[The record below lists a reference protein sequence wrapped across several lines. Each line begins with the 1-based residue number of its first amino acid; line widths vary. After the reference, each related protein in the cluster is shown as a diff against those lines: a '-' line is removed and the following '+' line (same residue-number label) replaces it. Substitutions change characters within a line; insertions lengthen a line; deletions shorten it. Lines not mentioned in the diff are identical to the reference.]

1 MGCFAGEA
9 GSTSVLKLQ
18 APGSQ
23 QIDSCTLVRTAGPDE
38 KGLDG
43 VDRVSGRTSLVEFE
57 GDKVNEVVPVEDK
70 VLLVEDKVLL
80 VEDKVNDVKANCFG
94 AFFRGKRPAIPA
106 VSV

>member
-9 GSTSVLKLQ
+9 GSTIVLKLQ

-43 VDRVSGRTSLVEFE
+43 VDRVSGRTFLVEFE
-57 GDKVNEVVPVEDK
+57 EDKVNEVVPA
-70 VLLVEDKVLL
+70 EDKVLL

-94 AFFRGKRPAIPA
+94 VFFRGKRPAIPA